1 MLLDVDVKGA
11 VRIKSLFSERCLAL
25 FLRPQSLEILEERL
39 RNRNTESESSIKLR
53 IERAE
58 EELRYASHFDN
69 IITNDNLD
77 KAYSELKDVVQT
89 FINSY

>member
-1 MLLDVDVKGA
+1 MLDVDVKGA
-11 VRIKSLFSERCLAL
+11 VKIKSLFNKRCLAL
-25 FLRPQSLEILEERL
+25 FLRPKSLEILEERL
-39 RNRNTESESSIKLR
+39 RNRNTESESSLKLR